1 MRRVRG
7 LSIVIALVAVLAFGG
22 IALAQAFHDSAG
34 TTKQTFVSATSESA
48 SCVNPPGPCGPLISR
63 SITLKQNSLLTI
75 TFSARGTVSQPT
87 AATVQT
93 EVRCEVDGTPCKP
106 DINGVQ
112 FLYPPFCCDTR
123 SFTWVKRASRGPH
136 TVTITWTTL
145 NQGASHVQN
154 RTLVVQAAKL

>member
-7 LSIVIALVAVLAFGG
+7 LSIVIAVVTVLALGG
-22 IALAQAFHDSAG
+22 IALAQAFHDNAG

-48 SCVNPPGPCGPLISR
+48 SCVNPPGPCGPLMSR
-63 SITLKQNSLLTI
+63 SISLKQNSLLTI

-87 AATVQT
+87 TAIVQT
-93 EVRCEVDGTPCKP
+93 EVRCEVDGAPCKP

-112 FLYPPFCCDTR
+112 FLYPPFCCDAR
-123 SFTWVKRASRGPH
+123 SFTWVKRASQGPH
-136 TVTITWTTL
+136 TVTMTWTTL
-145 NQGASHVQN
+145 NQGTSHVQN